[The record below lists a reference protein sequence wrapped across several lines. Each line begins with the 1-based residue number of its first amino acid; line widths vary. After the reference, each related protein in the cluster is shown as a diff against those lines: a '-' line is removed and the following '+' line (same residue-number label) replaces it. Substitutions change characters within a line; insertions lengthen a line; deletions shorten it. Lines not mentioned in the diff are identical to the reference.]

1 MAKAME
7 IEVAFAWDVG
17 IRDVIVESDSKIVT
31 DTVLGLYTPLMVVFN
46 ILIGLAHML
55 KDFRLVQ
62 ISHVK

>member
-7 IEVAFAWDVG
+7 IEVAFAWVVG

-46 ILIGLAHML
+46 ILVGLAHML